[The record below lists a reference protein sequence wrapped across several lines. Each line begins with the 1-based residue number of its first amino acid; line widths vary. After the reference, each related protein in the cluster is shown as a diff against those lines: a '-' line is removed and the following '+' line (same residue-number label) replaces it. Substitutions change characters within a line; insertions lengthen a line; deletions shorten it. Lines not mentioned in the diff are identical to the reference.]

1 MPLAF
6 GKSWPL
12 SFYIRFNEFTTAGVA
27 AVVVERAAVVAIA
40 TIATAIVT
48 VVVTAA
54 VTAFATTDVSCSS
67 N

>member
-40 TIATAIVT
+40 TIATLARI
-48 VVVTAA
+48 ANSDK
-54 VTAFATTDVSCSS
+54 ATIANSDSQ
-67 N
+67 